1 MFTWKIT
8 NDFYLTFNNKSSVD
22 QPTPLLR
29 DRFSLLRMDSLP
41 SEFSLKCNVLKC
53 SRKLI
58 DEAWIT
64 SCGHIFCVDCGSVK
78 LDQLPVLCPR
88 CSTHFSSPFDVMISD
103 LNPPS
108 HFKKVKTTCSLNLV
122 NPSCQSSLRT
132 DGFDGI
138 VAKRVSFCGHERHR
152 FLDETNVR
160 HLQQLRNVCPF
171 CSCSSHRHDQS
182 L

>member
-1 MFTWKIT
+1 MKRLKFEHSCKLTESFSFKKACDNFGGPYKTNLFTWKIT
-8 NDFYLTFNNKSSVD
+8 NDFYLTFHNKSNVD

-29 DRFSLLRMDSLP
+29 NRFSLLRMDSLP

-108 HFKKVKTTCSLNLV
+108 HFKKVKTTFSLNLV
-122 NPSCQSSLRT
+122 NPSC
-132 DGFDGI
+132 
-138 VAKRVSFCGHERHR
+138 
-152 FLDETNVR
+152 
-160 HLQQLRNVCPF
+160 
-171 CSCSSHRHDQS
+171 
-182 L
+182 